1 MMLKKRCKVSNFFA
15 IKQQAPE
22 YIILKSCFGVS
33 LACIYESQKLNDVIM
48 MNFKSSLVVII

>member
-1 MMLKKRCKVSNFFA
+1 MLKKRCKVSNFFA

-33 LACIYESQKLNDVIM
+33 LACIYESQKLNNVIM